1 MSDPR
6 VNLKNPWVAAVLA
19 FLLPGAGHLYQ
30 GRTFK
35 GVLYFV
41 CVFGTFVYG
50 MHLADWRAVY
60 AFAGEPTGR
69 ARQRVYG
76 YFAQI
81 GIGGPALGALVQ
93 AKRYQN
99 PENQH
104 LRMIEE
110 KIVEPFEGVVLAGGG
125 PLAAVEGQI
134 TLEPTMGR
142 FGPDVKGMFEGTVT
156 GEDGQSN
163 PVRLR
168 LEGSLEL
175 ERPISAD
182 PRRRLEI
189 AIVERLEGPESIESG
204 QYLNGSIARPLV
216 NWLQVPPEQAQI
228 ERLHRDF
235 GRFFDLGMVYTWIA
249 GLLNV
254 LVIWDA
260 LEGPAYGYGDEEDE
274 EEPEG
279 AKQDKS
285 KDAERSSA
293 ATAEAT
299 ESSNGD
305 GATTRQQRQAAR

>member
-6 VNLKNPWVAAVLA
+6 IDLKNPWVAAVLA
-19 FLLPGAGHLYQ
+19 ILLPGAGHLYQ

-41 CVFGTFVYG
+41 CVLGTFLYG

-60 AFAGEPTGR
+60 AYAGEPGGP
-69 ARQRVYG
+69 RQRVYG

-93 AKRYQN
+93 GRRYQS
-99 PENQH
+99 PENEH
-104 LRMIEE
+104 LRMIDQR
-110 KIVEPFEGVVLAGGG
+110 ISEPFEGVVLADGET
-125 PLAAVEGQI
+125 LILVKGQI
-134 TLEPTMGR
+134 TLEPEMGR
-142 FGPDVKGMFEGTVT
+142 FGPDVAGMFEGTVT
-156 GEDGQSN
+156 DEDGESR

-189 AIVERLEGPESIESG
+189 AIAERLEGPETIASG
-204 QYLNGSIARPLV
+204 QYLNGSIPRPLL
-216 NWLQVPPEQAQI
+216 NWFQVPPEQAQI

-260 LEGPAYGYGDEEDE
+260 LEGPAYGYGDEEDDE
-274 EEPEG
+274 QPEG
-279 AKQDKS
+279 AKKDKS
-285 KDAERSSA
+285 KDTGHS
-293 ATAEAT
+293 ATAGAPEPAG
-299 ESSNGD
+299 GD
-305 GATTRQQRQAAR
+305 GAAARQERQAAR

>member
-6 VNLKNPWVAAVLA
+6 IPLKNPWVAAVLA

-41 CVFGTFVYG
+41 CVFGTFLYG

-60 AFAGEPTGR
+60 AYAGEPGGP
-69 ARQRVYG
+69 RQRVYG

-81 GIGGPALGALVQ
+81 GIGGPALGALIQ
-93 AKRYQN
+93 GQRYQSQ
-99 PENQH
+99 ENQH
-104 LRMIEE
+104 LRMIEQAM
-110 KIVEPFEGVVLAGGG
+110 VGPFEGVVLEGGE
-125 PLAAVEGQI
+125 AVVPVKGQI
-134 TLEPTMGR
+134 TLEPMTGR
-142 FGPDVKGMFEGTVT
+142 FGPDVEGMFEGTAT
-156 GEDGQSN
+156 GEDGQSQ

-189 AIVERLEGPESIESG
+189 AIAERLEGPEAIESE
-204 QYLNGSIARPLV
+204 QYLSGSIPRPLV
-216 NWLQVPPEQAQI
+216 NWFQVPPEQAQI

-274 EEPEG
+274 EQPEG

-285 KDAERSSA
+285 KEAAAAAE
-293 ATAEAT
+293 TG
-299 ESSNGD
+299 ESPNSD
-305 GATTRQQRQAAR
+305 GAAARQERQAAR